1 MTSDE
6 NEAKLVKVLK
16 SPQRSRSKTILLC
29 LGQNCEQQ
37 RQQAATGSGDFH
49 EEGTP
54 CTVSGR
60 PAAGADIGSSMA
72 FHDIRAKTLDGQVV
86 TMDKY
91 KGKVVLVENTASL

>member
-1 MTSDE
+1 M
-6 NEAKLVKVLK
+6 
-16 SPQRSRSKTILLC
+16 
-29 LGQNCEQQ
+29 G
-37 RQQAATGSGDFH
+37 
-49 EEGTP
+49 
-54 CTVSGR
+54 TVSGR